1 MKNEEC
7 HRYDRMT
14 DLTLFLSNLAI
25 MYCTYRSDWRFIS
38 SDINGSFSNAIMDNI
53 CLAKLL
59 KSHLIARIFKISSNL
74 QTD

>member
-14 DLTLFLSNLAI
+14 DLTLFLSHLAI
-25 MYCTYRSDWRFIS
+25 MYCPYRIDWRFIS
-38 SDINGSFSNAIMDNI
+38 SDINGRFFNAIMDNI

-59 KSHLIARIFKISSNL
+59 NSHLILTRYILKFIQKG
-74 QTD
+74 